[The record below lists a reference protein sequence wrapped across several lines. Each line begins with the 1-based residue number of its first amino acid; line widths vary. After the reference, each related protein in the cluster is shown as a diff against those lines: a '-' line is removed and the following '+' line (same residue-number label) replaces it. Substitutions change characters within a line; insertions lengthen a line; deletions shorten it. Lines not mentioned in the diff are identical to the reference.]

1 MIYNVGSIHYKLISR
16 LGCMKALKDKFLIQ
30 LQIISKLN
38 MMTYLTPFLYGED
51 ALLLRLFLKDVTTPK
66 SIAEVLNITK
76 GRVTAMLNNLKK
88 KHYITTKPS
97 SEDGRSYEI
106 ELTIHGRTYIEQKTN
121 FVDNY
126 FNELF
131 NFIGQKDAEK
141 LVDILDNIIEKV
153 NQFEVKN
160 HG

>member
-1 MIYNVGSIHYKLISR
+1 
-16 LGCMKALKDKFLIQ
+16 MKTLKDNFLMQ
-30 LQIISKLN
+30 LQTISKLN

-51 ALLLRLFLKDVTTPK
+51 ALLLRLFLKEVTTPK
-66 SIAEVLNITK
+66 SIAQVLNITK
-76 GRVTAMLNNLKK
+76 GRVTAMLNSLKK
-88 KHYITTKPS
+88 KNYITTKPS

-106 ELTIHGRTYIEQKTN
+106 ELTTHGRTYIELKTN

-131 NFIGQKDAEK
+131 NFIGQKDVVK
-141 LVDILDNIIEKV
+141 LVDILDHIIDKV

>member
-1 MIYNVGSIHYKLISR
+1 MIYNVDSIHYKLNGR
-16 LGCMKALKDKFLIQ
+16 LGYMKALKDKFLMQ
-30 LQIISKLN
+30 LQTISKLN

-51 ALLLRLFLKDVTTPK
+51 ALLLRLFLKEVTTPK
-66 SIAEVLNITK
+66 SIAQVLNITK
-76 GRVTAMLNNLKK
+76 GRVTAMLNSLKK
-88 KHYITTKPS
+88 KRYITTKPS

-131 NFIGQKDAEK
+131 KFIGYNDAEK
-141 LVDILDNIIEKV
+141 LVDILENIVEKV

>member
-1 MIYNVGSIHYKLISR
+1 MIYNVDSIHYKLNARYIF
-16 LGCMKALKDKFLIQ
+16 MKTLKDNFLMQ
-30 LQIISKLN
+30 LQTISKLN

-51 ALLLRLFLKDVTTPK
+51 ALLLRLFLKEVTTPK

-76 GRVTAMLNNLKK
+76 GRVTAMLNSLKK
-88 KHYITTKPS
+88 KNYITTKPS

-131 NFIGQKDAEK
+131 KFIGQKDAEK
-141 LVDILDNIIEKV
+141 LVDILDNIVEKV

>member
-1 MIYNVGSIHYKLISR
+1 MQ
-16 LGCMKALKDKFLIQ
+16 KALKDKFLIQ
-30 LQIISKLN
+30 LQTISKLN

-51 ALLLRLFLKDVTTPK
+51 ALLLRLFLKEVTTPK

-76 GRVTAMLNNLKK
+76 GRVTAMLNSLKK

-121 FVDNY
+121 FVDSY
-126 FNELF
+126 INELF
-131 NFIGQKDAEK
+131 NFIGQIDAEK
-141 LVDILDNIIEKV
+141 LVDILDNIIDKV
-153 NQFEVKN
+153 NQFEGKN

>member
-1 MIYNVGSIHYKLISR
+1 
-16 LGCMKALKDKFLIQ
+16 MKAFKDKFLMQ
-30 LQIISKLN
+30 LQTISKLN

-51 ALLLRLFLKDVTTPK
+51 ALLLRLFLKEVTTPK

-76 GRVTAMLNNLKK
+76 GRVTAMLNSLKK
-88 KHYITTKPS
+88 KNYITTKPS
-97 SEDGRSYEI
+97 TEDGRSYEI

-131 NFIGQKDAEK
+131 KFIGQKDAEK
-141 LVDILDNIIEKV
+141 LVDILDNIVEKV